1 MVVAGVCRRLRKP
14 RKPFGWRSVSTHTA
28 QCKAALVGARSHQ
41 RQLMAIRSPL
51 LFHLLSIFVDIRGG
65 DFSGEPVILSWPS
78 SDFGS
83 FEFVIK
89 LDLNVQLGK
98 AWTMDM
104 GFS

>member
-51 LFHLLSIFVDIRGG
+51 LFHLLSIFVDIWGV
-65 DFSGEPVILSWPS
+65 DFSGHIELGLPS

-98 AWTMDM
+98 TWTMDM

>member
-1 MVVAGVCRRLRKP
+1 MVMAGVYRRLRKP

-41 RQLMAIRSPL
+41 RQLMAIL
-51 LFHLLSIFVDIRGG
+51 CFCNFLSIFVDIRGV
-65 DFSGEPVILSWPS
+65 DFSGHIELGLPS

-98 AWTMDM
+98 TWTMDM

>member
-1 MVVAGVCRRLRKP
+1 M
-14 RKPFGWRSVSTHTA
+14 
-28 QCKAALVGARSHQ
+28 
-41 RQLMAIRSPL
+41 L
-51 LFHLLSIFVDIRGG
+51 LHLLSIFVDIWGV
-65 DFSGEPVILSWPS
+65 DFSGHIELGLPS

-98 AWTMDM
+98 TWTMDM